1 MARNKQFKGIGIDAF
16 DDLRAECVGAES
28 YLASPYRSFI
38 ELQPPLRPYLA
49 VMWRV
54 VAIVNAI
61 TP

>member
-1 MARNKQFKGIGIDAF
+1 MARNKQFKGIATIYDRVQGHK
-16 DDLRAECVGAES
+16 S

-38 ELQPPLRPYLA
+38 ELYPRAQLFLF

-61 TP
+61 T